1 MNDSLKSY
9 VEKITDLPSLPVIA
23 HQILS
28 LDNDNLVSVNRLEE
42 IIENDPVISAKIL
55 SVANSAFYV
64 SNSPSKTLNTA
75 IARIGFDSVRS
86 IALGISIMT
95 IFHDG
100 RHQGTSDYERIFNH
114 SVAVGLMAKLLSK
127 IFKLNITD
135 EIVINGMLHDVGL
148 LILCKY
154 FPDRF
159 VDVLNA
165 FDKEKTLMDAEQEVF
180 NFNHSDIGRWL
191 ADKWKLPET
200 VSDVILY
207 HHAPSLAVN
216 NQLHVA
222 TVHVA
227 DYLVDRNVI
236 RATSQGYIPPFDDSC
251 LGVLGMSR
259 DDLNGVIT
267 EVRNGSFF
275 NELFTADLS

>member
-9 VEKITDLPSLPVIA
+9 VEKINDLPSLPVIA

-28 LDNDNLVSVNRLEE
+28 LDDDNLVSVSRLEE

-64 SNSPSKTLNTA
+64 SASPSKTLNTA
-75 IARIGFDSVRS
+75 IARIGFNSVRS

-100 RHQGTSDYERIFNH
+100 RHPGTSDYERIFNH

-148 LILCKY
+148 LILCRY
-154 FPDRF
+154 FPDRYA
-159 VDVLNA
+159 DVLNA
-165 FDKEKTLMDAEQEVF
+165 FNKEKTLVDAEQEVF
-180 NFNHSDIGRWL
+180 DFNHSDIGRWL
-191 ADKWKLPET
+191 ADKWKLPDT
-200 VSDVILY
+200 VSDSILY

-236 RATSQGYIPPFDDSC
+236 RATSQGYVTLFDDSC
-251 LGVLGMSR
+251 LDVLGMSR

-275 NELFTADLS
+275 NELFIADFS